1 MGKLLRRTFLI
12 GSAAIAGGVAVGFY
26 MYKTPYS
33 NPLTADTDKGE
44 SVFNPFVKIAADNS
58 VTIIVPRAEMG
69 QGVVTTMAALVAEEL
84 DIELGEVK
92 TEFAPAASVYYN
104 RAMLE
109 EGAPFQVFDN
119 SFVAEMTRDIQGV
132 VAKFLA
138 LQVTGG
144 SSSTIDAFDRMRT
157 SGAAVRAMLIAAA
170 ADKWQVAAASL
181 KTENGKVLDP
191 ALGRSVAY
199 GSWPYQPLSRTCL
212 RPVR

>member
-12 GSAAIAGGVAVGFY
+12 GSAATAGGVAVGFY
-26 MYKTPYS
+26 MYKTPYP
-33 NPLTADTDKGE
+33 NPLTADADKGE

-58 VTIIVPRAEMG
+58 VTVIVPRAEMG

-84 DIELGEVK
+84 DVELSEVK

-119 SFVAEMTRDIQGV
+119 SFIAEMTRDIQGV

-138 LQVTGG
+138 MQATGG
-144 SSSTIDAFDRMRT
+144 SSSTVDAFDRMRM
-157 SGAAVRAMLIAAA
+157 SGATARAMLIAAA

-191 ALGRSVAY
+191 ALGRSLCLWRPG
-199 GSWPYQPLSRTCL
+199 GSSCNPGCA
-212 RPVR
+212 